1 MEQLRKKAKSLGA
14 LEFGLSQTKNKRFYV
29 IIPNGVTI
37 HFGSKN
43 GNTFIDHHNEFVRN
57 NWKSR
62 HSKIKNK
69 QGQLVYKNPDSPS
82 YWSWNI
88 LW

>member
-14 LEFGLSQTKNKRFYV
+14 LDFGISQRKNKRFYV
-29 IIPNGVTI
+29 LIHNGLTI

-43 GNTFIDHHNEFVRN
+43 GNTFIDHHNELVRT